1 MNLYNVDIVKY
12 LIIKEKADRRRDGY
26 LYNTPFTSD
35 MRANSVEWILET
47 GRTYR
52 VGDETVYLAV
62 SLMDTFL
69 TLTDHKDLKLQI
81 ITAAAFLIPCKYEE
95 VHKPETKDLV
105 YMLEDASLADLLS
118 MERKILHSLD
128 FSVKEPTTYSLL
140 SLLYSFV

>member
-1 MNLYNVDIVKY
+1 MNLYDVDIVKY

-26 LYNTPFTSD
+26 LYKTPFTSD
-35 MRANSVEWILET
+35 MRDNSVEWILET

-69 TLTDHKDLKLQI
+69 TVTDHKDLKLQI

-95 VHKPETKDLV
+95 VHN
-105 YMLEDASLADLLS
+105 SCWS
-118 MERKILHSLD
+118 QFG
-128 FSVKEPTTYSLL
+128 FSPVCDG
-140 SLLYSFV
+140 F